1 MKTCEVSSIL
11 AYIAAVYIITC
22 IIYLYTTRKYG
33 TPFKDAVKKYPE
45 LMEIKRKSV
54 EERSNAFYTGLI
66 ISTIVMI
73 LTKPFG
79 DCY

>member
-11 AYIAAVYIITC
+11 AYIAAVYIMTC